1 MNDFLSMPAVVA
13 RKAAAQPEKTAVIEA
28 GRSLSYRSLWQAVR
42 GVACA
47 LAERGLDKGECV
59 LLQGTNTPEFVAALY
74 GIQLAGGIAV
84 ITARKPSA
92 ESLAQLKAD
101 TDARFFLGDAVDMT
115 DIESLPFDSL
125 WALPDNG
132 RDFAFPTEHQP
143 VDMIFTTGTT
153 GKAKGVLHPASVA
166 AAGAENLVL
175 GAQYTPDTVYLI
187 YAPMNHVFGLRK
199 VDAVLF
205 AGGTIVFCDGMINI
219 KKFFAAFEEH
229 GANALHLLPS
239 AARAL
244 FALTKDRLGRYA
256 EQIRFVESGA
266 EPFPEADKERVARLL
281 PHSRLYFGYGSSEAD
296 NMTKYSYLDH
306 PGLAGCVGAPMKH
319 ALLRFV
325 NENGETHAATAED
338 PGFVVCGG
346 PTVMLGYWR
355 EPELTASVLKDGWL
369 YTSDLG
375 YLDEHGFLRLLGRAG
390 DVINVGGIKVSCS
403 ELEDL
408 ILRMEG
414 VKEAACIPMED
425 KMSGQAPKL
434 FVVME
439 EGTEFSKEAVKAFLA
454 RHLEH
459 YKLPRQIVSIAAL
472 PRAANGKVLKREL
485 EEKQT
490 VLT

>member
-1 MNDFLSMPAVVA
+1 MNEFLSLPAIVA
-13 RKAAAQPEKTAVIEA
+13 QKAQIQPDKTAVIES
-28 GRSLSYRSLWQAVR
+28 GRAVSYAQLWAAIR
-42 GVACA
+42 GVACF
-47 LAERGLDKGECV
+47 LAEKGLQKGECV
-59 LLQGTNTPEFVAALY
+59 LVQGINSPEFVAALY
-74 GIQLAGGIAV
+74 GTQLAGGIAV
-84 ITARKPSA
+84 ISPRKLSP
-92 ESLAQLKAD
+92 ETLAALQAD
-101 TDARFFLGDAVDMT
+101 TDARIFLGEEAVETALEKLSFADVL
-115 DIESLPFDSL
+115 SLPDTGLAFD
-125 WALPDNG
+125 
-132 RDFAFPTEHQP
+132 FPTERQP

-166 AAGAENLVL
+166 PAGAENLVL
-175 GAQYTPDTVYLI
+175 GADYKEDTVYLI

-205 AGGTIVFCDGMINI
+205 AGGTIIFCDGMINI
-219 KKFFAAFEEH
+219 KKFFAAFSEH

-244 FALTKDRLGRYA
+244 FALTKDRLSQFAG
-256 EQIRFVESGA
+256 QIRFVESGA
-266 EPFPEADKERVARLL
+266 EPFPETDRERLAALL
-281 PHSRLYFGYGSSEAD
+281 PQSRLYFGYGSSEAD

-306 PGLAGCVGAPMKH
+306 PGLDRCVGRPMKH
-319 ALLRFV
+319 AKLRFV
-325 NENGETHAATAED
+325 DENRNDVAATAET
-338 PGFVVCGG
+338 PGFVACGG

-355 EPELTASVLKDGWL
+355 EPELTASVLADGWL

-375 YLDEHGFLRLLGRAG
+375 YLDENGFLRLLGRAG

-408 ILRMEG
+408 ALRCPG

-439 EGTEFSKEAVKAFLA
+439 EGAEFSKEAIKAEIA
-454 RHLEH
+454 RHVEH
-459 YKLPRQIVSIAAL
+459 YKLPRQIVQHPGL

-485 EEKQT
+485 E
-490 VLT
+490 

>member
-1 MNDFLSMPAVVA
+1 MNDFLSMPAILA
-13 RKAAAQPEKTAVIEA
+13 QKAARQPDKTAVIEN
-28 GRSLSYRSLWQAVR
+28 GRSVSYARLWAAVR
-42 GVACA
+42 GVACT
-47 LAERGLDKGECV
+47 LADQGLQSGECV
-59 LLQGTNTPEFVAALY
+59 LVQGTNTPEFVAALY
-74 GIQLAGGIAV
+74 GVQLSGGIAV

-92 ESLAQLKAD
+92 EALAQLRAD
-101 TDARFFLGDAVDMT
+101 TDARFFLGDAIGET
-115 DIESLPFDSL
+115 DCQSIAFASVLDL
-125 WALPDNG
+125 ADDG
-132 RDFAFPTEHQP
+132 RDFAFPAERQA

-175 GAQYTPDTVYLI
+175 AAEYAPDTIYLI

-319 ALLRFV
+319 SLLRFV
-325 NENGETHAATAED
+325 NEAGENHAPTADD

-390 DVINVGGIKVSCS
+390 DVINVGGIKVACS

-408 ILRMEG
+408 ALRIEG

-425 KMSGQAPKL
+425 KMSGHAPKL

-439 EGTEFSKEAVKAFLA
+439 EGAEFSKEAIKAFMA

-459 YKLPRQIVSIAAL
+459 YKLPRQIVPIDAL

-485 EEKQT
+485 EET
-490 VLT
+490 PILHT

>member
-1 MNDFLSMPAVVA
+1 MDFLSMPARLFGWA
-13 RKAAAQPEKTAVIEA
+13 QRQPDKPAAIESGRSVSYAALRTAVRA
-28 GRSLSYRSLWQAVR
+28 
-42 GVACA
+42 VACT
-47 LAERGLDKGECV
+47 LEDRGLPKGGCV
-59 LLQGTNTPEFVAALY
+59 LVQGTNTPEFIAALY
-74 GIQLAGGIAV
+74 GVQLAGGIAV
-84 ITARKPSA
+84 ITARKPSP
-92 ESLAQLKAD
+92 ESLAALQAD
-101 TDARFFLGDAVDMT
+101 TDARFFLGDAV
-115 DIESLPFDSL
+115 EECPCEALPFSDLFSL
-125 WALPDNG
+125 QDDG
-132 RDFAFPTEHQP
+132 RDFPFPTEHQP

-175 GAQYTPDTVYLI
+175 GAGYTPDTVYLL

-219 KKFFAAFEEH
+219 KKFFAAFTDH
-229 GANALHLLPS
+229 GVNALHLLPS

-244 FALTKDRLGRYA
+244 FALTKDRLGQFADR
-256 EQIRFVESGA
+256 ILFVESGA
-266 EPFPEADKERVARLL
+266 EPFPEADRERLMGLL

-296 NMTKYSYLDH
+296 NMTKYSYADH
-306 PGLAGCVGAPMKH
+306 PGLDRCVGRPMKH
-319 ALLRFV
+319 ALIRFV
-325 NENGETHAATAED
+325 DEAGQNHPATADD
-338 PGFVVCGG
+338 PGYVVCGG

-375 YLDEHGFLRLLGRAG
+375 YLDENGFLRLVGRAG

-408 ILRMEG
+408 ALRIPG
-414 VKEAACIPMED
+414 VKEAACIPVED

-434 FVVME
+434 FLVME
-439 EGTEFSKEAVKAFLA
+439 EDADFSKEAVKAFLA

-459 YKLPRQIVSIAAL
+459 YKLPRQIVQLSAL

-485 EEKQT
+485 ET
-490 VLT
+490 PAPATT